1 MRFLD
6 VCLNPA
12 AQGKRNHPI
21 PYLLIVQ
28 GDYVGV
34 DRTRV
39 VVPLIRLSEVENP
52 IPKIMPSITIGS
64 EDFVVV
70 TPQIVALPVAKI
82 GAVVAS
88 ASDARSEIRRAI
100 DVLTGD
106 F

>member
-12 AQGKRNHPI
+12 AKGKKNHPI

-28 GDYVGV
+28 GDYVGI

-39 VVPLIRLSEVENP
+39 VVPLIRSSEVETA
-52 IPKIMPSITIGS
+52 IHKIMPSIMVGN
-64 EDFVVV
+64 EAFVVA
-70 TPQIVALPVAKI
+70 TPQIVALPVTQI
-82 GAVVAS
+82 GTVVAS
-88 ASDARSEIRRAI
+88 ASDAHSDIRRAI

>member
-12 AQGKRNHPI
+12 AKGKKNHPI

-28 GDYVGV
+28 GDYVGI

-39 VVPLIRLSEVENP
+39 VVPLIRSSEVETA
-52 IPKIMPSITIGS
+52 IPKIMPSIMVGN
-64 EDFVVV
+64 EAFVVA
-70 TPQIVALPVAKI
+70 TPQIVALPVTQI
-82 GAVVAS
+82 GTVVAS
-88 ASDARSEIRRAI
+88 ASDAHSDLRRAI

>member
-12 AQGKRNHPI
+12 AQGKKNHPI
-21 PYLLIVQ
+21 PYFLIVQ
-28 GDYVGV
+28 GDYVGI

-39 VVPLIRLSEVENP
+39 VVPLIRSSEVETP
-52 IPKIMPSITIGS
+52 IPKIMPSITVGN

-70 TPQIVALPVAKI
+70 TPQIVAFPVAKI
-82 GAVVAS
+82 GVVIAS
-88 ASDARSEIRRAI
+88 ALHAQSDIRRAI

>member
-12 AQGKRNHPI
+12 AKGKKTHPI

-28 GDYVGV
+28 GDYVGI
-34 DRTRV
+34 DRTRA
-39 VVPLIRLSEVENP
+39 VVPLIRSSEVEHP
-52 IPKIMPSITIGS
+52 IPKIIPSIIVGN
-64 EDFVVV
+64 EAFVVA
-70 TPQIVALPVAKI
+70 TPQIVASPVTQI

-88 ASDARSEIRRAI
+88 ASDAHSDIRRAI

>member
-12 AQGKRNHPI
+12 I
-21 PYLLIVQ
+21 
-28 GDYVGV
+28 
-34 DRTRV
+34 
-39 VVPLIRLSEVENP
+39 
-52 IPKIMPSITIGS
+52 
-64 EDFVVV
+64 
-70 TPQIVALPVAKI
+70 ALPVGQI

-88 ASDARSEIRRAI
+88 ASDAHSDIRRAI

>member
-12 AQGKRNHPI
+12 AKGKKNHPI
-21 PYLLIVQ
+21 PYILIVQ
-28 GDYVGV
+28 GDYVGIN
-34 DRTRV
+34 RTRV
-39 VVPLIRLSEVENP
+39 AVPLMRSSEVEAP
-52 IPKIMPSITIGS
+52 IPKIMPLIMVGD
-64 EDFVVV
+64 EQFVVM
-70 TPQIVALPVAKI
+70 TPQIIALPVGQI

-88 ASDARSEIRRAI
+88 ASDAHSDIRRAI

>member
-12 AQGKRNHPI
+12 AKGKKNHPI

-28 GDYVGV
+28 GDYVGI

-39 VVPLIRLSEVENP
+39 VVPLIRSSEVETP
-52 IPKIMPSITIGS
+52 ISKIMPSIMVGN
-64 EDFVVV
+64 EQFVVA
-70 TPQIVALPVAKI
+70 TPQIVALPVAQI

-88 ASDARSEIRRAI
+88 ASDAHSDIRRAI